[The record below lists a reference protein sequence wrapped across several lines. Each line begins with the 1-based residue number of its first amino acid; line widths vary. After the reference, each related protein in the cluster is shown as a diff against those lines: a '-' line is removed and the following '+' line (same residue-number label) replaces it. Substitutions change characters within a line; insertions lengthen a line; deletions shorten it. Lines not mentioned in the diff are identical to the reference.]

1 MVIYLWAFLIGVTT
15 GLRTLAP
22 LAIVSWAAHLGWLH
36 LENTW
41 LAFLG
46 ATVTSWILSLLA
58 LGELVT
64 DKLPT
69 TPSRKIPIQ
78 FGARIVTGALSG
90 AALAAPTGG
99 WIAGVVAGII
109 GAIVGTLAGAELR
122 GRLSRVI
129 GNDLPVALL
138 EDVVAIGG
146 ALLIVSRFA

>member
-1 MVIYLWAFLIGVTT
+1 MVIYLWAFLVGLTT
-15 GLRTLAP
+15 GLRALAP

-36 LENTW
+36 LENTL

-46 ATVTSWILSLLA
+46 ATVTSWILTLLA

-69 TPSRKIPIQ
+69 TPSRKIPMQ

-90 AALAAPTGG
+90 AALAAPAGAWITGM
-99 WIAGVVAGII
+99 VAGII

-122 GRLSRVI
+122 GRLSRLV
-129 GNDLPVALL
+129 GNDLPIALL
-138 EDVVAIGG
+138 EDVIAIGG
-146 ALLIVSRFA
+146 ALLIVSRFV

>member
-90 AALAAPTGG
+90 AALAASTGG

-109 GAIVGTLAGAELR
+109 GAIVGTLAGAKLR

>member
-1 MVIYLWAFLIGVTT
+1 MVIYLWAFLFGLTT
-15 GLRTLAP
+15 GLRALAP

-36 LENTW
+36 LENTS

-46 ATVTSWILSLLA
+46 ARVTSWILTLLA

-69 TPSRKIPIQ
+69 TPSRKIPMQ

-90 AALAAPTGG
+90 AALAAPAGAWITGMVG
-99 WIAGVVAGII
+99 GII

-122 GRLSRVI
+122 GRLSRLV
-129 GNDLPVALL
+129 GNDLPIALL
-138 EDVVAIGG
+138 EDVIAIGG
-146 ALLIVSRFA
+146 ALLIVSRFV

>member
-1 MVIYLWAFLIGVTT
+1 MVIYLWAFLIGLTS
-15 GLRTLAP
+15 GLRALAP

-69 TPSRKIPIQ
+69 TPSRKIPMQ

-90 AALAAPTGG
+90 AALAAPAGAWITGM
-99 WIAGVVAGII
+99 VAGII

-122 GRLSRVI
+122 GRLSRVV
-129 GNDLPVALL
+129 GNDLPIALL

>member
-15 GLRTLAP
+15 GLRALAP

-36 LENTW
+36 LENTS

-46 ATVTSWILSLLA
+46 ARVTSWILTLLA

-69 TPSRKIPIQ
+69 TPSRKIPMQ

-90 AALAAPTGG
+90 AALAAPAGAWITGM
-99 WIAGVVAGII
+99 VAGII

-122 GRLSRVI
+122 GRLSRLV
-129 GNDLPVALL
+129 GNDLPIALL
-138 EDVVAIGG
+138 EDVIAIGG
-146 ALLIVSRFA
+146 ALLIVSRFV